1 MGLHQLEQINYQR
14 FGNLY
19 FFTLPVLELL
29 VLLFIMVPSIV
40 MLKREI
46 RTRNLGI
53 AMLMAVMIN
62 ALLQIAD
69 TVRFEEI
76 CDGEDYYRFEGYCD
90 LLIMQSFCNI
100 PFVLIGLVVL
110 LIWWPRNRPQTA
122 SCKQLEV
129 MEPPSRQMGGIMVE
143 WRILGALVVGIA
155 GFLVGF
161 EASNELHFYLSPNIS
176 TMLIP
181 LGSVMTLGIAIVT
194 WKYRRETFSFLTLLA
209 AAGIGG
215 AVLGLI
221 LIKLIMLLLD

>member
-1 MGLHQLEQINYQR
+1 
-14 FGNLY
+14 
-19 FFTLPVLELL
+19 
-29 VLLFIMVPSIV
+29 
-40 MLKREI
+40 
-46 RTRNLGI
+46 
-53 AMLMAVMIN
+53 
-62 ALLQIAD
+62 
-69 TVRFEEI
+69 
-76 CDGEDYYRFEGYCD
+76 
-90 LLIMQSFCNI
+90 
-100 PFVLIGLVVL
+100 
-110 LIWWPRNRPQTA
+110 
-122 SCKQLEV
+122 
-129 MEPPSRQMGGIMVE
+129 MVE

-161 EASNELHFYLSPNIS
+161 EASNELHFYLSPNTS